1 MTNPELIREH
11 AIAWW
16 MLQTTEYQWDK
27 YYWYKLNYF
36 TPAFKPSQL
45 TEREIEIIYRKT
57 LSEGLPTTN

>member
-36 TPAFKPSQL
+36 TPAFKL
-45 TEREIEIIYRKT
+45 
-57 LSEGLPTTN
+57 L